1 MCTAAPPDVGGE
13 FLAFLLWC
21 LVDDLPAGVVPASLV
36 LEYGLSVLRQGS
48 RAGVV
53 LPGALSFS
61 RTRHGEPES
70 GIAGLTKPAE
80 IVGRTVRFVAVGV
93 IYHKKRVEPHKA
105 HLRGEGG
112 QHSGVWAR

>member
-21 LVDDLPAGVVPASLV
+21 LVDDLPAGVVPAWLV
-36 LEYGLSVLRQGS
+36 WSTASVYCARV

-93 IYHKKRVEPHKA
+93 IYHQET
-105 HLRGEGG
+105 
-112 QHSGVWAR
+112 S